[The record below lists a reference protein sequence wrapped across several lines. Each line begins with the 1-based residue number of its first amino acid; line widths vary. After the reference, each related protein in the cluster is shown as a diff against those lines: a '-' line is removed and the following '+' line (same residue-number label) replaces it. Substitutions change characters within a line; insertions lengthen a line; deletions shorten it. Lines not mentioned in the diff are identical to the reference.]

1 MISLQ
6 QQTLAAVQQLVT
18 IQQELLEVKKA
29 KLEMQREMLTMKKVE
44 MVKNGMVQGEDGAW
58 VIVLQNAEE

>member
-1 MISLQ
+1 
-6 QQTLAAVQQLVT
+6 VQQLVT